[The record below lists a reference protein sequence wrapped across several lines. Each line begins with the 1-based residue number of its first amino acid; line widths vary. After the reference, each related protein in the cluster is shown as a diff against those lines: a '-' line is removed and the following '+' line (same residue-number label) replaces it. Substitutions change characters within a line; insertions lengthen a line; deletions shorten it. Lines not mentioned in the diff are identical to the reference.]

1 MCGIFA
7 YSGTKKDAVS
17 IVHEGLKRLDY
28 RGYDSWGMAVLNNDT
43 LVVTKHAGRIPA
55 SVPQLPESSIV
66 LGHTRWATHGA
77 VSDVNAHPHATS
89 DNSFVLAQ
97 NGIVENFSELK
108 KMLAGKGYELK
119 TQTDTEVIV
128 RLIEEKRK
136 QHPKL
141 IEAIR
146 QAFLE
151 LTGRNT
157 IIVLTK
163 TGDLIA
169 CRNGSPLV
177 IGIVDNDVFFSSD
190 TLSFAP
196 YTKQIVVIDNGQ
208 MVTYINN
215 TLEVRTVSDNQLVK
229 YQVETVDVNQEVL
242 EKGDFPHYMIK
253 EIFDEPATILAIIN
267 QPKSQLEQL
276 ADAIKN
282 ARTVYTIGSGT
293 AGAAAAQIAYYL
305 RRCAKI
311 SAVSLIGAEAKE
323 YLPLFSDQDI
333 LIAPSQSG
341 ETADVLEIM
350 EPAKKSGIKIAS
362 LVNMPGSLMT
372 RLSDFK
378 FMAGAGPEVCVL
390 STKVFIAQIAWG
402 YLLAKTVAGKHDEGI
417 QQLKQL
423 TERLSTYLKN
433 GKELDEIQKLA
444 KTLSHQEHIFLLGKG
459 QNLQMIK
466 EGMIKIV
473 EGAYIHAHAIPSG
486 DLKHF
491 AITLMAEG
499 VPVVVVTSQ
508 DESVSDVGNAVSEV
522 KARGATVYGIGSAKN
537 EQFSEFVEIPNTG
550 ETSALFNVT
559 VLQLLAYYMAVNLG
573 HDVDKPRNIAKSVTV
588 K

>member
-7 YSGTKKDAVS
+7 YSGNKTNAV
-17 IVHEGLKRLDY
+17 ITVHEGLKRLDY
-28 RGYDSWGMAVLNNDT
+28 RGYDSWGMAVFNEGVLT
-43 LVVTKHAGRIPA
+43 LEKHAGRIPA
-55 SVPQLPESSIV
+55 SAPQLPESSTV

-77 VSDVNAHPHATS
+77 VSDTNAHPHAAS

-97 NGIVENFSELK
+97 NGIVENFNELK
-108 KMLAGKGYELK
+108 KILTGKGYEFK

-136 QHPKL
+136 QYPEL
-141 IEAIR
+141 TEAIR
-146 QAFLE
+146 EAFLE
-151 LTGRNT
+151 LDGRNT
-157 IIVLTK
+157 IIVLTN

-177 IGIVDNDVFFSSD
+177 IGIGENEAFFSSD

-196 YTKQIVVIDNGQ
+196 YTKRVVVIDNGQ
-208 MVTYINN
+208 MVTYSNHQLGI
-215 TLEVRTVSDNQLVK
+215 RTVKDNQSVT
-229 YQVETVDVNQEVL
+229 YQIETADVNQEIL
-242 EKGDFPHYMIK
+242 EKGDFPYFMIK

-267 QPKSQLEQL
+267 QSKSELTKL
-276 ADAIKN
+276 ASAIKN

-305 RRCAKI
+305 RRHAKI
-311 SAVSLIGAEAKE
+311 PAVSLVGAEAKE

-341 ETADVLEIM
+341 ETADVLEIL
-350 EPAKKSGIKIAS
+350 EPAKKIGIKIAS

-390 STKVFIAQIAWG
+390 STKVFVAQIAWG
-402 YLLAKTVAGKHDEGI
+402 YLLAKTVAGSYEEGVT
-417 QQLKQL
+417 QLKQL
-423 TERLSTYLKN
+423 ADRLSEYLK
-433 GKELDEIQKLA
+433 DEKQRDQIKKLA
-444 KTLSHQEHIFLLGKG
+444 ETLSHQEHIFLLGKG

-508 DESVSDVGNAVSEV
+508 DESVNDVANAVSEV
-522 KARGATVYGIGSAKN
+522 KARGATVYGIGSVN
-537 EQFSEFVEIPNTG
+537 SEQFKEFLEIPDTY
-550 ETSALFNVT
+550 ETSAIFNVT
-559 VLQLLAYYMAVNLG
+559 VLQLLAYYMAVDLG